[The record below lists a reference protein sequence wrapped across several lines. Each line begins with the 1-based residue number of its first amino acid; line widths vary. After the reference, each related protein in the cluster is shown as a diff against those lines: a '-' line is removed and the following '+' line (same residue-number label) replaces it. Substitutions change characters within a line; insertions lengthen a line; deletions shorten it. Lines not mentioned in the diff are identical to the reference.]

1 MTRLTLALILG
12 TLIPGTLPA
21 AELNTDKQ
29 KFSYALG
36 TQIGRNVGQQGVELD
51 ADAFAEGVRDILKDN
66 DLQLTQEQMQQ
77 AAERYKKELEAKRDA
92 AAIENIAAGKAFR
105 EKNAQA
111 ANVKE
116 LDSGIQYKVIE
127 AGTGEKPSVED
138 TVVVHYRGTD
148 VNGEQFDSSY
158 ERGEPATFQINQV
171 IKGWQEVLPM
181 MQVGA
186 KWQVVI
192 PPELGYGERGAGA
205 AIGPGETLVFD
216 IELLEIKDGDSTSE

>member
-1 MTRLTLALILG
+1 MKRLPLALLVG
-12 TLIPGTLPA
+12 TLIPGTVLSA
-21 AELNTDKQ
+21 DLDTDKQ

-51 ADAFAEGVRDILKDN
+51 ADAFAAGVRDILKDSE
-66 DLQLTQEQMQQ
+66 LQLSQDEMQQ

-92 AAIENIAAGKAFR
+92 AAMENTAAGKAFR
-105 EKNAQA
+105 EKNKQA
-111 ANVKE
+111 SGVKE
-116 LDSGIQYKVIE
+116 LESGIQYKVIE
-127 AGTGEKPSVED
+127 SGSGEKPTVDD

-148 VNGEQFDSSY
+148 VNGQQFDSSY
-158 ERGEPATFQINQV
+158 DRGEPATFQINQV
-171 IKGWQEVLPM
+171 IKGWQEILPM

-192 PPELGYGERGAGA
+192 PPDLAYGERGAGG

-216 IELLEIKDGDSTSE
+216 IELLEIKDAE

>member
-1 MTRLTLALILG
+1 MNRFLIALLLG
-12 TLIPGTLPA
+12 TLIPGTVLA
-21 AELNTDKQ
+21 ADLNTDKQ

-51 ADAFAEGVRDILKDN
+51 ADAFAAGVLDVLKDN
-66 DLQLTQEQMQQ
+66 DLQLTQDAMQQ

-92 AAIENIAAGKAFR
+92 AAVDNIAAGKAFR

-111 ANVKE
+111 AGIKE
-116 LDSGIQYKVIE
+116 LDNGIQYKVIE
-127 AGTGEKPSVED
+127 AGTGDKPSVED

-158 ERGEPATFQINQV
+158 DRGEPATFQINQV

-181 MQVGA
+181 MQAGA

-192 PPELGYGERGAGA
+192 PPDLAYGDRGAGA
-205 AIGPGETLVFD
+205 AIGPGETLIFD
-216 IELLEIKDGDSTSE
+216 IELLEIKDGGDS